1 MKLFL
6 RIFIL
11 SLIIMSPNV
20 FAEDKAEN
28 AKGKN
33 LKVAIVNFQKV
44 VVESDLGKKF
54 IKSQRSNIE
63 KKQSILGKLEDQVRK
78 MRDSYEEKRL
88 VLDEKAR
95 DEMGEELAYKIKELQ
110 RKREDF
116 EVEVKIADS
125 RFQRQIM
132 RAVMKEVKTV
142 SEQLGYDM
150 VFSSQAPGLM
160 YLNPSLDITDKVLEQ
175 LND

>member
-11 SLIIMSPNV
+11 SLIFMSQAV
-20 FAEDKAEN
+20 FAEDKQEN
-28 AKGKN
+28 TQGKN
-33 LKVAIVNFQKV
+33 LKVAIVNFQKL

-78 MRDSYEEKRL
+78 MRDSFEEKRL

-116 EVEVKIADS
+116 EVVKIADS
-125 RFQRQIM
+125 RFQREIM

-150 VFSSQAPGLM
+150 VFSSQAQALC
-160 YLNPSLDITDKVLEQ
+160 I
-175 LND
+175 

>member
-11 SLIIMSPNV
+11 SLIIISPSV

-28 AKGKN
+28 VKGKN

-116 EVEVKIADS
+116 ERHLTHGCSDVTDAYDPGRCGKHLIRCVCGSQSEYFAIDVS
-125 RFQRQIM
+125 
-132 RAVMKEVKTV
+132 KE
-142 SEQLGYDM
+142 SCGDHA
-150 VFSSQAPGLM
+150 S
-160 YLNPSLDITDKVLEQ
+160 IH
-175 LND
+175 

>member
-11 SLIIMSPNV
+11 SLIFMSQAV
-20 FAEDKAEN
+20 FAEDKQEN
-28 AKGKN
+28 TQGKN
-33 LKVAIVNFQKV
+33 LKVAIVNFQKL

-78 MRDSYEEKRL
+78 MRDSFEEKRL

-95 DEMGEELAYKIKELQ
+95 DEMGEELALILLIRYWSNLIT
-110 RKREDF
+110 KRF
-116 EVEVKIADS
+116 K
-125 RFQRQIM
+125 
-132 RAVMKEVKTV
+132 
-142 SEQLGYDM
+142 
-150 VFSSQAPGLM
+150 
-160 YLNPSLDITDKVLEQ
+160 
-175 LND
+175 

>member
-1 MKLFL
+1 M
-6 RIFIL
+6 
-11 SLIIMSPNV
+11 
-20 FAEDKAEN
+20 
-28 AKGKN
+28 
-33 LKVAIVNFQKV
+33 
-44 VVESDLGKKF
+44 
-54 IKSQRSNIE
+54 
-63 KKQSILGKLEDQVRK
+63 GKLEDQVRK
-78 MRDSYEEKRL
+78 MRDSFEEKRL

-125 RFQRQIM
+125 RFQREIM

-160 YLNPSLDITDKVLEQ
+160 YLSPSLDITDKVLEQ
-175 LND
+175 LNN